1 MTDIVARLHEFGRTA
16 ASIVTGDRITAEE
29 AADAITALRAEIA
42 AKDKE
47 IARLREA
54 IEEISAL
61 NVVVEGNAGPVV
73 CSREIDAI
81 VHAAL
86 ATGARERSEDKT
98 DERLGAVDTPAI
110 TLAGARPG
118 AGDIPAPITKT

>member
-47 IARLREA
+47 IARLREVLHTIA
-54 IEEISAL
+54 GMH
-61 NVVVEGNAGPVV
+61 VPDGVETAN
-73 CSREIDAI
+73 
-81 VHAAL
+81 AAL
-86 ATGARERSEDKT
+86 QSGAHERSEDETK
-98 DERLGAVDTPAI
+98 ERPGAVDTPANPA
-110 TLAGARPG
+110 AGARPG